1 MFDREDVKK
10 ILAEKLH
17 SDHGKTEEIIPDDS
31 YNQLIYR
38 ISWRGGLTFSVYCS
52 PRYIRYYAERNGESL
67 DQRGTGKLDDR
78 TFSMMQNMI
87 CEIEN
92 GKYKTKKT
100 MSERLAK
107 IIQDRQLTS
116 CMNDTKWKEL
126 FSELKKL
133 EAIEADKVIEADKD
147 IEADKTIEAD
157 KDIETDKT
165 IEADKAIEIQYKTL
179 WDEAGPTGYWYF
191 CGDEELDYVKT
202 SWVEWLK
209 IRGHIEKTFRSGRLM
224 EPKVEKTDIHDKV
237 EDVLKKYSI
246 PYEYDTEED
255 CYVIYGYQ

>member
-31 YNQLIYR
+31 YYQLIYR

-52 PRYIRYYAERNGESL
+52 PRYIQYYVERNGESL

-78 TFSMMQNMI
+78 TFSVMQNMI

-126 FSELKKL
+126 FST
-133 EAIEADKVIEADKD
+133 IEKSED
-147 IEADKTIEAD
+147 IEDF
-157 KDIETDKT
+157 
-165 IEADKAIEIQYKTL
+165 EIQYKTL
-179 WDEAGPTGYWYF
+179 WDEVAPEGYW
-191 CGDEELDYVKT
+191 CLLGDEEIDYMKT
-202 SWVEWLK
+202 SWIEWLK
-209 IRGHIEKTFRSGRLM
+209 IRGHIEETFRSGRLM

-246 PYEYDTEED
+246 PYEYDPEED

>member
-52 PRYIRYYAERNGESL
+52 PRYIQYYAERNGESL

-78 TFSMMQNMI
+78 TFSTMQNMI

-126 FSELKKL
+126 FSS
-133 EAIEADKVIEADKD
+133 IEKSEDIKD
-147 IEADKTIEAD
+147 L
-157 KDIETDKT
+157 
-165 IEADKAIEIQYKTL
+165 EIQYKTL
-179 WDEAGPTGYWYF
+179 WDEVAPEGYW
-191 CGDEELDYVKT
+191 CLLEDEELDYMKT
-202 SWVEWLK
+202 SWIEWLK

-246 PYEYDTEED
+246 PYEYDPEED
-255 CYVIYGYQ
+255 CYVIYGYR

>member
-52 PRYIRYYAERNGESL
+52 PRYIRYYVEKNGEGL
-67 DQRGTGKLDDR
+67 DHRGSGKIDDR
-78 TFSMMQNMI
+78 TISMMQNMI

-107 IIQDRQLTS
+107 VIQDRQLTS

-126 FSELKKL
+126 FS
-133 EAIEADKVIEADKD
+133 
-147 IEADKTIEAD
+147 TIEKSED
-157 KDIETDKT
+157 IKDL
-165 IEADKAIEIQYKTL
+165 EIQYKTL
-179 WDEAGPTGYWYF
+179 WDEVAPEGYWCFYD
-191 CGDEELDYVKT
+191 DEELDYMKT
-202 SWVEWLK
+202 SWIEWLK
-209 IRGHIEKTFRSGRLM
+209 IRGHIEKTFWSGRLM

-237 EDVLKKYSI
+237 EDMLKKYSI
-246 PYEYDTEED
+246 PYEYDLEED
-255 CYVIYGYQ
+255 CYVIYGYR

>member
-126 FSELKKL
+126 FSS
-133 EAIEADKVIEADKD
+133 IEKSED
-147 IEADKTIEAD
+147 I
-157 KDIETDKT
+157 
-165 IEADKAIEIQYKTL
+165 IQYKTL
-179 WDEAGPTGYWYF
+179 WDEVAPEVYW
-191 CGDEELDYVKT
+191 CLLGDEELDYMKT
-202 SWVEWLK
+202 SWIEWLK

-246 PYEYDTEED
+246 PYEYDPEED
-255 CYVIYGYQ
+255 CYVIYGYR

>member
-52 PRYIRYYAERNGESL
+52 PTYIWYDVERNGEGL
-67 DQRGTGKLDDR
+67 DRRGSGKLDDR
-78 TFSMMQNMI
+78 TISVMQNMI

-133 EAIEADKVIEADKD
+133 EAIEADK
-147 IEADKTIEAD
+147 
-157 KDIETDKT
+157 
-165 IEADKAIEIQYKTL
+165 AIEIQYKTL
-179 WDEAGPTGYWYF
+179 WDEVAPEVYW
-191 CGDEELDYVKT
+191 CLLGDEELDYMKT
-202 SWVEWLK
+202 SWIEWLK

-246 PYEYDTEED
+246 PYEYDPEED
-255 CYVIYGYQ
+255 CYVIYGYR

>member
-78 TFSMMQNMI
+78 TFSVMQNMI

-126 FSELKKL
+126 FS
-133 EAIEADKVIEADKD
+133 AIEKSEDIKD
-147 IEADKTIEAD
+147 L
-157 KDIETDKT
+157 
-165 IEADKAIEIQYKTL
+165 EIQYKTL

-191 CGDEELDYVKT
+191 CDDEELDYVKT
-202 SWVEWLK
+202 SWIEWLK

-224 EPKVEKTDIHDKV
+224 EPKVEIVDIHDRS
-237 EDVLKKYSI
+237 EELLKNYSI
-246 PYEYDTEED
+246 PYEYDPEED
-255 CYVIYGYQ
+255 CYVIYGYR